1 MNTANLPLKL
11 RSLYDAV
18 LQKPPYGWFPSTPEL
33 TEIMLEQVVIEARMQ
48 ALEPSAGSGE
58 LAEAMRNQGIEVDVI
73 ERDPRFQLLL
83 FQQGFRLVG
92 QDFLACQP
100 IQQYDLILMNPPFSA
115 SIHQRSVDLLHIKR
129 AYDEFLAANGQLV
142 SVVSNSMKHTS
153 CPRVQRFRSFLHRVQ
168 AELIELPLE
177 IFWNSDRPVMVES
190 RLVVIKK
197 QVAIAPSTVMN

>member
-1 MNTANLPLKL
+1 MNIVNFPSKL
-11 RSLYDAV
+11 RSLYDEI
-18 LQKPPYGWFPSTPEL
+18 LQSPPYGWFPSTPEL

-48 ALEPSAGSGE
+48 ALEPSAGSGV

-115 SIHQRSVDLLHIKR
+115 SIHQRGVDLLHIKR

-153 CPRVQRFRSFLHRVQ
+153 CPRAQHFRSFLHRVQ
-168 AELIELPLE
+168 AELIELPFE
-177 IFWNSDRPVMVES
+177 IFWNSDRPVTVES
-190 RLVVIKK
+190 HLVIIRK
-197 QVAIAPSTVMN
+197 